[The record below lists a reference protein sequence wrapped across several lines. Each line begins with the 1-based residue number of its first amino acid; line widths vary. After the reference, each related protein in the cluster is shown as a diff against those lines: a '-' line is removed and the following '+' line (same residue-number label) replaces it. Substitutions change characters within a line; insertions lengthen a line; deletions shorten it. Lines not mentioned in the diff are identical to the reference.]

1 MRPCL
6 FFLLAIGALVP
17 RAAFALSVDWSC
29 SIGAAYLTDKKG
41 HLSSSAQY
49 GHLAGSNFIVDFDS
63 GRIFGGTLLTMERLL
78 STTVISKAYKD
89 GDYLVAYNAIQAT
102 FLDIQASSGQE
113 QKPFKLFDGSTGT
126 LFTGRC
132 VFGAANNS
140 FKPKPLRGS
149 A

>member
-1 MRPCL
+1 M
-6 FFLLAIGALVP
+6 P

-29 SIGAAYLTDKKG
+29 SIGAAYPTDNRG

-49 GHLAGSNFIVDFDS
+49 GHLAGSIFIVDFDS
-63 GRIFGGTLLTMERLL
+63 GRIFGRTLPTMERLL
-78 STTVISKAYKD
+78 SATVISKAYKD
-89 GDYLVAYNAIQAT
+89 RDYLVAYNATQAA

-113 QKPFKLFDGSTGT
+113 QKPFTLFDGSTGT
-126 LFTGRC
+126 LFTGMC
-132 VFGAANNS
+132 VFGAANNL